1 MGRRQRRLNILHVL
15 PGLLETREA
24 TDSAGPPCA
33 TIPLAQRRGRK
44 TFPST
49 RRITM
54 ANVTRRDF
62 LRLTAGVTGTAA
74 VVGVPAVL
82 SAQSS
87 DVVMLGLWPFTGAF
101 ADVGP
106 ILDRGMRMALEER
119 GMKSQGRAIK
129 YITRDSETKAAGA
142 TRRAEEAVDGEGA
155 KYIIG
160 PWSSGVALAVSEVAK
175 RKKVLH
181 YFSGGTEDI
190 SGSRCHRYS
199 FQWAASPYTAAKTV
213 VDNFMKANPKAKR
226 WHLLVADYAFGWSVE
241 KYIKEVGKT
250 HGLEFVGADRH
261 PLGEREFSNYVTKA
275 AGNKPDVVAMINF
288 GLDAVTGARE
298 IFNFGLTP
306 KLPLIMTWSSGVE
319 ELIQLSPEIREN
331 IWVGS
336 NFYYTADTPVA
347 KAFVKNY
354 QAKHGNP
361 PGYAPAAAY
370 GMTRMVLHAMDK
382 AKSTDHVEVLKALE
396 GLEVEDLV
404 GKMRVEAK
412 THQTLRPYFFMR
424 CKKKDQMKHAMD
436 FADIIATGDTP
447 LPAEYST
454 CKDIGAI

>member
-1 MGRRQRRLNILHVL
+1 MSTLSRRTLLKMG
-15 PGLLETREA
+15 
-24 TDSAGPPCA
+24 AG
-33 TIPLAQRRGRK
+33 
-44 TFPST
+44 
-49 RRITM
+49 
-54 ANVTRRDF
+54 
-62 LRLTAGVTGTAA
+62 AA
-74 VVGVPAVL
+74 VLGAPGVL
-82 SAQSS
+82 RAQGK

-106 ILDRGMRMALEER
+106 ILDRGMKMALEER
-119 GMKSQGRAIK
+119 GMKAAGRPIR
-129 YITRDSETKAAGA
+129 YITRDSETKAGSA

-190 SGSRCHRYS
+190 AGARCHRYS
-199 FQWAASPYTAAKTV
+199 YQWAASPYTAAKTV
-213 VDNFMKANPKAKR
+213 VDTFMKANPKARR

-241 KYIKEVGKT
+241 KYVKEVGKD
-250 HGLEFVGADRH
+250 HGLVFVGADRH

-288 GLDAVTGARE
+288 GLDAVTAARE

-306 KLPLIMTWSSGVE
+306 KLPLVMTWSSGVE
-319 ELIQLSPEIREN
+319 ELVQLAPEIREN

-347 KAFVKNY
+347 REFVKSY
-354 QAKHGNP
+354 QAKHTSP

-370 GMTRMVLHAMDK
+370 GMTRMVLAAMEK
-382 AKSTDHVEVLKALE
+382 ARSAEVPDVIAALE
-396 GLEVEDLV
+396 GLEVDDLV
-404 GKMRVEAK
+404 GRMRVEPR

-424 CKKKDQMKHAMD
+424 CKKKDAMRHPMD
-436 FADIIATGDTP
+436 FADIVATGSTP
-447 LPAEYST
+447 LPAQYSA
-454 CKDIGAI
+454 CKDIGSL